1 MPVLGAA
8 EAPEPSGATAA
19 KLRYSLD
26 RGAGA
31 ELQEIGVRA
40 SGGDLSLALQSP
52 DRKVVLAA
60 TAAVRAAEDGWVLLA
75 PLAELASRPDRPLA
89 AAAAASAVAIAARI
103 DEAFLDEHEVTKAEL
118 GERIRAWSALAAARH
133 RWPDVR
139 VHALEIS
146 AHLARVGRGFAL
158 GFDLAGLAGD
168 PEPEVRRA
176 AFEVLPQPVPE
187 SARALAA
194 EAVAHDSEPVV
205 ALAAAQSLCSGLGF
219 DEPAGPIL
227 AALGDAGAQ
236 RLRTLI
242 LDPTLPPAARLDG
255 ARCLAADA
263 RPESLV
269 AVRRLQK
276 TGPASIRR
284 AVARLVAGKP

>member
-8 EAPEPSGATAA
+8 EAPDSSGATAA
-19 KLRYSLD
+19 KLRYLLD

-31 ELQEIGVRA
+31 ELQEIALRA
-40 SGGDLSLALQSP
+40 PGRDLSLALRSP

-60 TAAVRAAEDGWVLLA
+60 TAAVRAAEDGWVLLV

-89 AAAAASAVAIAARI
+89 AAAAASAAAIAARI
-103 DEAFLDEHEVTKAEL
+103 DETLLDEHEVTRVEL
-118 GERIRAWSALAAARH
+118 GERILAWSALAGARH

-146 AHLARVGRGFAL
+146 AHLARVGRDFEL
-158 GFDLAGLAGD
+158 GYDLAGLAAD

-176 AFEVLPQPVPE
+176 AFEVLHRPLPE

-194 EAVAHDSEPVV
+194 QAVARDAEPVV

-219 DEPAGPIL
+219 DEPAAPIL
-227 AALGDAGAQ
+227 AALGDTGLQ
-236 RLRTLI
+236 RLRALI
-242 LDPTLPPAARLDG
+242 LDPTLPPAALLDG

-263 RPESLV
+263 SPESLGV
-269 AVRRLQK
+269 LRRLQK

-284 AVARLVAGKP
+284 LVAHLASGKP